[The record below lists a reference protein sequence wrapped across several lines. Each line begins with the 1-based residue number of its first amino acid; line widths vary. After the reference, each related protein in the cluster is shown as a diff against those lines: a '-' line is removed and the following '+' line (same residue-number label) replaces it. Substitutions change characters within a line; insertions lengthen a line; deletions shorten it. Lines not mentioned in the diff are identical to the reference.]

1 MAIGAPS
8 RRKLVV
14 LAALGAVLGGCDGIR
29 KEVDRLSPE
38 REVISL
44 PGVNAVTQDP
54 SASLLSAA
62 CTGAHPRG
70 GWRIQGDTI
79 YIMTADIYEIVDGNQ
94 MAVQRISAPAN
105 WTRSSTAAPIY
116 APGGRAACR
125 GAALET
131 TAFGNNPAED
141 SASSHDG
148 IDWRLEFSPAANSP
162 GGASPVQLRGKVSID
177 DDGTSKDQMP
187 FWADG
192 RQFIAHISVSPGPG
206 YHAAIARRYG
216 SYADKQSLGV
226 FSRQMPD
233 ETPYRTLEDTRRV
246 NSLRR

>member
-1 MAIGAPS
+1 MSIAAPS
-8 RRKLVV
+8 RRKFIF
-14 LAALGAVLGGCDGIR
+14 LAALGAVLGGCDGLR
-29 KEVDRLSPE
+29 KELDRLTLE
-38 REVISL
+38 RQVLSL
-44 PGVNAVTQDP
+44 PGVPAVTQDP

-70 GWRIQGDTI
+70 GWRIQGDTM

-94 MAVQRISAPAN
+94 TSVQRISAPAN

-116 APGGRAACR
+116 APGSRAACR

-162 GGASPVQLRGKVSID
+162 GGTPVQLRGKVIID

-206 YHAAIARRYG
+206 YHAAIAKRYG
-216 SYADKQSLGV
+216 AYADKQAPGV

-233 ETPYRTLEDTRRV
+233 ETPYRTLEDTRRT
-246 NSLRR
+246 NTLRR